1 MDTRIVD
8 LHVHSNA
15 SDGTLT
21 PTELVQEAKRAG
33 LSAFALTDHD
43 TTDGIAEAIQAATA
57 AGIELIPGVELSTEY
72 EGTEIHVVGLY
83 IDVTNPALQKQ
94 MADFRQSR
102 DNRNVYMLEKLR
114 AEGFDITQ
122 EALEACFPD
131 AVITRAHIAR
141 YLLDKGY
148 IPDIKTAFSE
158 YIGDGCRCYVGR
170 PKVTPM
176 DAVTMIS
183 AAGGIPILAHPV
195 IYHMERSRLRKMIS
209 EMKAHGLVGIEAI
222 YSENTPADEQDYK
235 SLAREE
241 GLLISGGS
249 DFHGSNKPDIRLGK
263 GRGHLYIPYSVL
275 EKIKNAKSLIEVSS

>member
-1 MDTRIVD
+1 MDTRIID

-15 SDGTLT
+15 SDGTFT
-21 PTELVQEAKRAG
+21 PTELVAEAKRAG

-43 TTDGIAEAIQAATA
+43 TTDGISEATVAAKT

-72 EGTEIHVVGLY
+72 EGIEVHVVGLY
-83 IDVTNPALQKQ
+83 IDVNNRALQKQ

-148 IPDIKTAFSE
+148 IPDMKTAFSE

-176 DAVTMIS
+176 DAVDYIL
-183 AAGGIPILAHPV
+183 AAGGTPVLAHPV
-195 IYHMERSRLRKMIS
+195 MYHMERPQLLCMIR
-209 EMKAHGLVGIEAI
+209 EMKAHGLAGIEAI
-222 YSENTPADEQDYK
+222 YSENTPADEQIYK
-235 SLAREE
+235 TLAREE
-241 GLLISGGS
+241 GLLITGGS
-249 DFHGSNKPDIRLGK
+249 DFHGTNKPDIRLGV
-263 GRGHLYIPYSVL
+263 GRGRLYIPYSVL
-275 EKIKNAKSLIEVSS
+275 EAIKQSRIR

>member
-21 PTELVQEAKRAG
+21 PTELVAEAKCAG

-43 TTDGIAEAIQAATA
+43 TTDGIAEAASAAAA

-72 EGTEIHVVGLY
+72 EGKEIHVVGLY
-83 IDVTNPALQKQ
+83 IDITNAALQKR
-94 MADFRQSR
+94 MADFRDSR
-102 DNRNVYMLEKLR
+102 DNRNVYMLQKLR

-122 EALEACFPD
+122 EALEAMFPD

-158 YIGDGCRCYVGR
+158 YIGDGCRCYVDR

-176 DAVTMIS
+176 DAVDYILE
-183 AAGGIPILAHPV
+183 AGGTPILAHPV
-195 IYHMERSRLRKMIS
+195 MYHMDRPQLKKMIA
-209 EMKAHGLVGIEAI
+209 EMKAHGLVGMEAI
-222 YSENTPADEQDYK
+222 YSENTPADEQDHK
-235 SLAREE
+235 ALAKEE
-241 GLLISGGS
+241 GLIISGGS
-249 DFHGSNKPDIRLGK
+249 DFHGSNKPDIKLGK
-263 GRGHLYIPYSVL
+263 GHGKLYVPYSVL
-275 EKIKNAKSLIEVSS
+275 EKIKEARSAQ

>member
-1 MDTRIVD
+1 MDTRIID
-8 LHVHSNA
+8 LHVHSDA

-21 PTELVQEAKRAG
+21 PAQLVAEAEKAG

-43 TTDGIAEAIQAATA
+43 TTGGIREAMTAAEK

-72 EGTEIHVVGLY
+72 EGIEIHVLGLY
-83 IDVTNPALQKQ
+83 IDITDPSLQKH
-94 MADFRQSR
+94 MADFRDSR

-114 AEGFDITQ
+114 AEGFDITL
-122 EALEACFPD
+122 EALEKSFPD

-158 YIGDGCRCYVGR
+158 YIGEGCRCYVDR

-176 DAVTMIS
+176 DAVDYIL
-183 AAGGIPILAHPV
+183 AADGTPVLAHPV
-195 IYHMERSRLRKMIS
+195 MYHMPRPQLKNMIAA
-209 EMKAHGLVGIEAI
+209 MKRHGLAGLEAI

-235 SLAREE
+235 ALARAE

-249 DFHGSNKPDIRLGK
+249 DFHGANKPDIRLGS
-263 GRGHLYIPYSVL
+263 GRGRLYVPYSL
-275 EKIKNAKSLIEVSS
+275 LDAIRQARSGRII